1 VTRYSDGYLA
11 GFKDAESRLKGSRLL
26 VDGPESDRALVK
38 VLRERDR
45 PPAGMPA
52 GNDLITVLRRAW
64 VEFEMGRRPAT
75 EYHAVIGEVLKR
87 LEKTTLAQPTPRSQS

>member
-11 GFKDAESRLKGSRLL
+11 GFKDAESRLKG
-26 VDGPESDRALVK
+26 
-38 VLRERDR
+38 
-45 PPAGMPA
+45 
-52 GNDLITVLRRAW
+52 
-64 VEFEMGRRPAT
+64 FEMGRRPAT